1 MLVEGFGG
9 GAPAKRL
16 AGAGVEGESD
26 RVEVVAA
33 VAVQVG
39 AFREVLAQQAV
50 GVLVRAALPGTV
62 RVAEVDGQAG
72 VDAEPRVFEPSRI
85 LGPRSVSAIAA
96 RAA

>member
-9 GAPAKRL
+9 GTPAQRL
-16 AGAGVEGESD
+16 PGTGVEGEGD
-26 RVEVVAA
+26 RVKVLAA

-39 AFREVLAQQAV
+39 AFREVLAQQSV
-50 GVLVRAALPGTV
+50 GVLVGAALPGTV

-72 VDAEPRVFEPSRI
+72 FRCGAARVEPSRI
-85 LGPRSVSAIAA
+85 LGPRSASGAAA